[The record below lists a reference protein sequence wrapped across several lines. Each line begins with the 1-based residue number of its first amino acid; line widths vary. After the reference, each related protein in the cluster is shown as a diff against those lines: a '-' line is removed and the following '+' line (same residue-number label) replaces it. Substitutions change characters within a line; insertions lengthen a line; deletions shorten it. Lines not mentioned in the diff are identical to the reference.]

1 MKRLFHVRFT
11 PMRKQAPKI
20 LLLLLLILSA
30 AVTGLSAYD
39 KQTVM
44 MPMRDGVRLATDIYK
59 PSIPLDKL
67 PCILVRTP
75 YGKKSGMD
83 SWMLALLTDVM
94 QYAVAV
100 QDTRGRHASE
110 GVDSV
115 YFSDGWGVRRDG
127 YDAVEWLA
135 GRSWS
140 NGRIGMFGASALGI
154 TGYLAAGAAPPHLS
168 CVVAI
173 VSASNLYED
182 AIFYGGEY
190 QAALVNGWLEEI
202 GDSDL
207 IPFFRNH
214 HDDEP
219 VYDRVN
225 LTARFDSVRVPI
237 LHVGGW
243 HDIFIQGTLNA
254 FSGIQDSGGPG
265 ARGNQYLLVGPWVHD
280 ILNENC
286 GDLSFPGSQASA
298 FLNDLV
304 SWSNVWLRGN
314 SSGPSFPAVRYYL
327 MGDAERTG
335 GPGNRWISRRT
346 WPPAAELLSY
356 HLAGGGVLTTAPPD
370 PDDAP
375 DTFDFDPADPV
386 PTVGGRNLNIPAGS
400 RDQRPAEA
408 RPDVLV
414 YETDNLADSVV
425 VTGRLTVRLWAA
437 SDGLDTDFTA
447 KLCDVY
453 PDGRSMLVADGIVQ
467 ARHRN
472 SLSEEEFL
480 TPGAPE
486 AFTIDLWSTALVFA
500 PGHRIRL
507 DVSSSNWPRFE
518 TNPNTGA
525 PFGGVETR
533 RIARQTVYHD
543 AARPSSLDLP
553 VLRTSGVPAEP
564 PAGFAL
570 GQNYPNPF
578 NGSTFIPVSAGAA
591 PGTTVDLEIRDGF
604 GRRLR
609 AWRLPEGNA
618 GARFVHWDGLDETGR
633 ELPSGVYIA
642 RLRAG
647 NSSKTIKMIRLR

>member
-1 MKRLFHVRFT
+1 MTPFLRLS
-11 PMRKQAPKI
+11 
-20 LLLLLLILSA
+20 LSA
-30 AVTGLSAYD
+30 TLFAGVSGLAAYD
-39 KQTVM
+39 RATVM
-44 MPMRDGVRLATDIYK
+44 MPMQDGVRLATDIYR
-59 PSIPLDKL
+59 PSVPIDKL

-75 YGKKSGMD
+75 YGKKAGMD
-83 SWMLALLTDVM
+83 SWMLTLLTDVM
-94 QYAVAV
+94 QYAVAI

-115 YFSDGWGVRRDG
+115 YFSDGWGVHRDG
-127 YDAVEWLA
+127 YDTVEWLA
-135 GRSWS
+135 ARGWS

-154 TGYLAAGAAPPHLS
+154 TGILAAGAAPPHLA

-190 QAALVNGWLEEI
+190 QAALVDGWLEEI
-202 GDSDL
+202 GDSRL
-207 IPFFRNH
+207 IPFFRDH
-214 HDDEP
+214 HDDGP
-219 VYDRVN
+219 VYDCVN

-254 FSGIQDSGGPG
+254 FSGIQESGGPG
-265 ARGNQYLLVGPWVHD
+265 ARGNQCLVVGPWVHD
-280 ILNENC
+280 ILNEKC
-286 GDLSFPGSQASA
+286 GDLSFPGGEAA
-298 FLNDLV
+298 ALLTDIV
-304 SWSNVWLRGN
+304 SWLDGRLRGK
-314 SSGPSFPAVRYYL
+314 SPGSSFPAVRYYL
-327 MGDAERTG
+327 MGDADRSG
-335 GPGNRWISRRT
+335 GPGNRWISRTT
-346 WPPAAELLSY
+346 WPPAAEIMSY
-356 HLAGGGVLTTAPPD
+356 HLGAGGVLTTLPPD
-370 PDDAP
+370 PDDPP

-386 PTVGGRNLNIPAGS
+386 PTIGGRNLNIPAGS

-414 YETDNLADSVV
+414 YETDSLTDSIV
-425 VTGRLTVRLWAA
+425 VTGRVTVRLWAA
-437 SDGLDTDFTA
+437 SDGPDTDFSA

-480 TPGAPE
+480 IPGVPE
-486 AFTIDLWSTALVFA
+486 PFTIDLWSTALVFA

-525 PFGGVETR
+525 PFGSGESG

-543 AARPSSLDLP
+543 AAHPSSLNLP
-553 VLRTSGVPAEP
+553 VIPPSGVPVEP
-564 PAGFAL
+564 PAKFAL

-578 NGSTFIPVSAGAA
+578 NASTVIPVFTGADGAEPRAG
-591 PGTTVDLEIRDGF
+591 LEILDAF

-609 AWRLPEGNA
+609 SWRLPG
-618 GARFVHWDGLDETGR
+618 GASGPRLVLWDGLDETGQ
-633 ELPSGVYIA
+633 ELPSGVYFA
-642 RLRAG
+642 RLRSG
-647 NSSKTIKMIRLR
+647 KLSRTIKLVRLR